1 MKRLLYTTRRS
12 ISLSQYVAGVS
23 VRNPEY
29 YSKPEAGVQ
38 EVGIEGDYP
47 QIAEDYE
54 RLGVKV
60 FMGQAHPFGDGDG
73 LHESVVSERAA
84 DEQPS
89 QDENKEVAATITD
102 ADERKLL
109 IAALKTKGIKHA
121 RNASTDQ
128 LRALAQSNVTDQPDD
143 RANA

>member
-12 ISLSQYVAGVS
+12 ISLSQFVAGVS

-60 FMGQAHPFGDGDG
+60 FMAQTHPVGDG
-73 LHESVVSERAA
+73 ERNPEPAVTERAA
-84 DEQPS
+84 NERPA
-89 QDENKEVAATITD
+89 QDESKEVDPALTD

-109 IAALKTKGIKHA
+109 IASLKTKGIKHA
-121 RNASTDQ
+121 RNASTDH
-128 LRALAQSNVTDQPDD
+128 LRALAQSDVAGQPEDP
-143 RANA
+143 ANA

>member
-1 MKRLLYTTRRS
+1 MKRLLYTTRSS
-12 ISLSQYVAGVS
+12 IALSQFVGAVG

-29 YSKPEAGVQ
+29 YSKPESDVQ

-47 QIAEDYE
+47 QIADDYE

-60 FMGQAHPFGDGDG
+60 IMAT
-73 LHESVVSERAA
+73 ERVA
-84 DEQPS
+84 EELPS
-89 QDENKEVAATITD
+89 QDERKEVAPAQSN

-109 IAALKTKGIKHA
+109 IATLKTKGIKYA

-128 LRALAQSNVTDQPDD
+128 LRALAQTSSTGLQEDP
-143 RANA
+143 ANA